1 MSGLEKSS
9 GKGVRAGSR
18 QAERPLSTARP
29 ISDLLVYRPPVRTRQ
44 RCRLGDQ
51 LCLSHNPA
59 CGMSASVSCGT
70 EWLRAFP
77 SRRALPSTKEKWLR
91 THNARPRISGMV

>member
-1 MSGLEKSS
+1 
-9 GKGVRAGSR
+9 
-18 QAERPLSTARP
+18 
-29 ISDLLVYRPPVRTRQ
+29 
-44 RCRLGDQ
+44 
-51 LCLSHNPA
+51 
-59 CGMSASVSCGT
+59 MSASVSCGT